1 MHINKIIILLL
12 LSFTVFS
19 QSEIKG
25 KVTLTDSISDYSFIY
40 VLLRTNDTIY
50 TGSQLDKLGDYKL
63 AKKVPNGKYEI
74 VVKHLTYKDLIL
86 KNIIVDDKDL
96 VMDINFP
103 GPCEYNEKTPQKCVN
118 DHTDNII
125 PIVYGYPNK
134 RLMKRA
140 KKGKVHIGGCI
151 VSQCD
156 SYFYCKIHNK
166 EL

>member
-1 MHINKIIILLL
+1 MHISKIIILLL
-12 LSFTVFS
+12 LSFKVFS

-40 VLLRTNDTIY
+40 VLLKTNDTIY
-50 TGSQLDKLGDYKL
+50 ACSQLDKFGNYKL
-63 AKKVPNGKYEI
+63 ANKVPNGNYEI

-86 KNIIVDDKDL
+86 NNIIVEDNDL
-96 VMDINFP
+96 VIDINFP
-103 GPCEYNEKTPQKCVN
+103 GPCKFNRITPQKCVN
-118 DHTDNII
+118 NHTDNII
-125 PIVYGYPNK
+125 PIVYGFPNK
-134 RLMKRA
+134 RLIKRA

-151 VSQCD
+151 VSPCD